1 MLHPLP
7 RWCLLYVQEQTA
19 ESGPKATTAVQVVT
33 YLGGKQH
40 VNAVT
45 NIIAECEYCERR
57 EELLFLHPSD
67 DLPTF

>member
-1 MLHPLP
+1 MLHPFP

-19 ESGPKATTAVQVVT
+19 ESGPEATTAVQVVT

-45 NIIAECEYCERR
+45 NIIAECEYCE
-57 EELLFLHPSD
+57 
-67 DLPTF
+67 